1 MTFFDYLPCPVNV
14 VCNNINV
21 YIVQEVLL
29 YYYVY
34 PIKNPEYREQWA
46 VKSRN
51 PDEILFVH
59 YNLDVANSEQ
69 TGSYQDFEI

>member
-1 MTFFDYLPCPVNV
+1 MILLRPLNS
-14 VCNNINV
+14 INSV
-21 YIVQEVLL
+21 
-29 YYYVY
+29 
-34 PIKNPEYREQWA
+34 PA

-59 YNLDVANSEQ
+59 YNLDVGNSEQ